1 MNNKIQLLKKIS
13 PKFREIAQKWEERQ
27 KIEEALGIPTSEELT
42 IQFIFEDLPEDTVK
56 DILIQ
61 YKNIIGGMNG

>member
-1 MNNKIQLLKKIS
+1 
-13 PKFREIAQKWEERQ
+13 
-27 KIEEALGIPTSEELT
+27 LGIPTSEELT

-56 DILIQ
+56 DILIR